1 VALPVGQG
9 PPTPAAVA
17 RALLDRVVAYY
28 AEHADPSDL
37 DAPVPLPARRFVAG
51 GEPRVVAWDTDLG
64 QVHVAY
70 ERTFRAALDPT
81 APAAPARVPRTNPAN
96 RGNLA
101 RTVTLEVQ
109 IVRPAPGLGQ
119 LRALPTEDELDRH
132 GHAIGLDLHH
142 VVRAATRAAVDGHLT
157 RENVAE
163 ARVDL
168 GDAVTLGPSG
178 NVAGVGLA
186 VTIPLL

>member
-1 VALPVGQG
+1 MALPREGG

-28 AEHADPSDL
+28 AEHADPEDL
-37 DAPVPLPARRFVAG
+37 GAPVPLPERRFVAG
-51 GEPRVVAWDTDLG
+51 GEPRVVAWDVDLG

-70 ERTFRAALDPT
+70 ERTIRALDPT
-81 APAAPARVPRTNPAN
+81 VPAPAVRAPRTNPAN
-96 RGNLA
+96 RGNLV
-101 RTVTLEVQ
+101 RSVVLEVQ
-109 IVRPAPGLGQ
+109 VVRPAPGLGQ
-119 LRALPTEDELDRH
+119 LRTLPTQDELDRH
-132 GHAIGLDLHH
+132 GHALGLDLAHL
-142 VVRAATRAAVDGHLT
+142 VRAVSEAATGGHLT

-178 NVAGVGLA
+178 KVAGVGLA
-186 VTIPLL
+186 VTVPLM

>member
-28 AEHADPSDL
+28 AEHADPDDP
-37 DAPVPLPARRFVAG
+37 DAPVPLPERRLVLG
-51 GEPRVVAWDTDLG
+51 GEPRVVAWDTELG

-70 ERTFRAALDPT
+70 ERTFRALDPAT
-81 APAAPARVPRTNPAN
+81 PPGNLRAPRRDPAN
-96 RGNLA
+96 RGTNVRSL
-101 RTVTLEVQ
+101 TMEVQ
-109 IVRPAPGLGQ
+109 VVRPAPGLGQ
-119 LRALPTEDELDRH
+119 LRALPTEEDLYRH
-132 GHAIGLDLHH
+132 GIAVGLDLHH
-142 VVRAATRAAVDGHLT
+142 LPRAATDAAMGGHLT
-157 RENVAE
+157 REQIRE

-178 NVAGVGLA
+178 KVAGVGLA
-186 VTIPLL
+186 VTVPLL

>member
-1 VALPVGQG
+1 MALPRGSG

-28 AEHADPSDL
+28 TEHTDPDDL

-51 GEPRVVAWDTDLG
+51 GEPRVIAWDLQAG

-70 ERTFRAALDPT
+70 DRTFRALDPAT
-81 APAAPARVPRTNPAN
+81 PPASVRTGHRPPAN
-96 RGNLA
+96 RGNLT
-101 RTVTLEVQ
+101 RSVTLEVQ

-119 LRALPTEDELDRH
+119 LRGFPTEDQLDRH

-142 VVRAATRAAVDGHLT
+142 LHRAAADAATGGHLT
-157 RENVAE
+157 RDNVAE

-168 GDAVTLGPSG
+168 GDCLALGPSG
-178 NVAGVGLA
+178 DMAAVALA
-186 VTIPLL
+186 LTVPLL